1 MTLPQIKKLHAKA
14 LLERFNAKES
24 QIAQQQ
30 VEIDAQKTEIAQQQ
44 VEIDAQKTEI
54 AQLLSQLDYLK
65 RKLYGSG
72 DGESTDKLQM
82 ELSELLAKLE
92 PGAIQAS
99 EVEVEVP
106 DQRAQRR
113 TRKPLR
119 PRSER
124 YAHLP
129 IKETIE
135 IIPDE
140 VLAAPDDYELIDSV
154 EETFEIDFNQIEFY
168 RRTIRRLKFRRK
180 AAKGSEAPVV
190 APAPVRLSGGIASAH
205 LIALILIAK
214 YWDHLP
220 LHRQVRQYRRY
231 GCELSLDSMVR
242 WVAKAGEW
250 LDRIHERMR
259 WELLQGDYIQVDET
273 PIDFCDPDSGLK
285 RTRKGYL
292 CGISCPG
299 QSVVFD
305 WRKDRSHEA
314 VTRSLQG
321 YEGFLQA
328 DAYQAYVTLEKENP
342 LVILIGCMAH
352 MRRKFTDCVKG
363 GRASRACALIIK
375 MIARLYCI
383 EAQIRESK
391 TPMSAAQIKAY
402 RQKHVAIKWK
412 WLGQLIHWQAPK
424 ALPKSPMAKACT
436 YAVNNWQYFSNY
448 LENGEVQI
456 DNNLME
462 NCIRPTKIGAKN
474 WLFIG
479 HPDAGQRS
487 AIIYSVLI
495 SCQRLGVDPDAYLSE
510 VFAVDTAQATDEKIA
525 QLTPRAFAERRKSE
539 IES

>member
-1 MTLPQIKKLHAKA
+1 MTLPQIQQLQAEV

-24 QIAQQQ
+24 QIKQQQ
-30 VEIDAQKTEIAQQQ
+30 VEIDAQKG
-44 VEIDAQKTEI
+44 EI
-54 AQLLSQLDYLK
+54 AQLLASIDYLK

-82 ELSELLAKLE
+82 ELSELLSKLE
-92 PGAIQAS
+92 PGIIQAS
-99 EVEVEVP
+99 EIEVEVP
-106 DQRAQRR
+106 DEPAKRR

-135 IIPDE
+135 ITPEE
-140 VLAAPDDYELIDSV
+140 VLAAPDDYELINSV
-154 EETFEIDFNQIEFY
+154 EETFEIDFKQMEFY
-168 RRTIRRLKFRRK
+168 RRAIRLLKFRRK

-220 LHRQVRQYRRY
+220 LHRQVRQYKRY
-231 GCELSLDSMVR
+231 GCELSPESMVR

-250 LDRIHERMR
+250 LDPIHKRMR
-259 WELLQGDYIQVDET
+259 WELLQGNYIQVDET
-273 PIDFCDPDSGLK
+273 PIDFCDPDAGLK
-285 RTRKGYL
+285 RTSKGYF
-292 CGISCPG
+292 CGISSPK

-305 WRKDRSHEA
+305 WRKNRSHEA
-314 VTRSLQG
+314 ITRSLQG
-321 YEGFLQA
+321 YEGFMQA
-328 DAYQAYVTLEKENP
+328 DAYQAYVAFEKENP
-342 LVILIGCMAH
+342 LVTLIGCMAH
-352 MRRKFTDCVKG
+352 MRRKFTDCVKDR
-363 GRASRACALIIK
+363 RASRACALIIK
-375 MIARLYCI
+375 MIARLYYI
-383 EAQIRESK
+383 EAQLRESK
-391 TPMSAAQIKAY
+391 TPMSATQIKAY

-412 WLGQLIHWQAPK
+412 WLGQLIRSQAPK
-424 ALPKSPMAKACT
+424 ALPKSPMGKACT
-436 YAVNNWQYFSNY
+436 YAVNNWQYLSNY
-448 LENGEVQI
+448 LEHGEVQI

-479 HPDAGQRS
+479 HPNAGQRS

-495 SCQRLGVDPDAYLSE
+495 SCRRLGVDPDEYLTE
-510 VFAVDTAQATDEKIA
+510 VFAVNTTQATDEQIA
-525 QLTPRAFAERRKSE
+525 ELTPRAFAERKKSLAN
-539 IES
+539 S

>member
-1 MTLPQIKKLHAKA
+1 MTLSQINQLRAEK

-24 QIAQQQ
+24 EIEQQR
-30 VEIDAQKTEIAQQQ
+30 VELDAHKE
-44 VEIDAQKTEI
+44 EI
-54 AQLLSQLDYLK
+54 AQLLAQIDYLK

-82 ELSELLAKLE
+82 ELSELLSKA
-92 PGAIQAS
+92 QAGIAQAT
-99 EVEVEVP
+99 EAEAEVEVP
-106 DQRAQRR
+106 DEPAKRR
-113 TRKPLR
+113 KRKPLR

-124 YAHLP
+124 YEHLP
-129 IKETIE
+129 IRETIE
-135 IIPDE
+135 VIPEE
-140 VLAAPDDYELIDSV
+140 VLANPDDYERIDSV
-154 EETFEIDFNQIEFY
+154 EETFEIDFDQVQFY
-168 RRTIRRLKFRRK
+168 RRAIVRPKFRRK

-190 APAPVRLSGGIASAH
+190 APAPVRLSGGLASAH

-220 LHRQVRQYRRY
+220 LYRQARQYKRY
-231 GCELSLDSMVR
+231 GCELSQESMVR

-250 LDRIHERMR
+250 LDRIHERMK
-259 WELLQGDYIQVDET
+259 WELLQGNYIQVDET

-292 CGISCPG
+292 CGISSPG

-305 WRKDRSHEA
+305 WRKSRKHEA
-314 VTRSLQG
+314 VTQSLKG
-321 YEGFLQA
+321 FEGCLQA
-328 DAYQAYVTLEKENP
+328 DAYQAYVVFEQANE
-342 LVILIGCMAH
+342 LVTLIGCMAH
-352 MRRKFTDCVKG
+352 MRRKFTDCVKDK
-363 GRASRACALIIK
+363 RASRACALIIK

-383 EAQIRESK
+383 EARMREFK
-391 TPMSAAQIKAY
+391 TPLSPSEIKAY
-402 RQKHVAIKWK
+402 RQKHVAVKWK
-412 WLGQLIHWQAPK
+412 WLGQLIRSQAPK
-424 ALPKSPMAKACT
+424 ALPKSPMGKACT
-436 YAVNNWQYFSNY
+436 YAINNWEYLGNY
-448 LENGEVQI
+448 LEHGEVQI

-510 VFAVDTAQATDEKIA
+510 VFEVDTAQATDEEIA

-539 IES
+539 LNS

>member
-1 MTLPQIKKLHAKA
+1 MTLPQINKLHAEA
-14 LLERFNAKES
+14 LLDRFNAKES
-24 QIAQQQ
+24 EIEQQRAQLEENQ
-30 VEIDAQKTEIAQQQ
+30 A
-44 VEIDAQKTEI
+44 EI
-54 AQLLSQLDYLK
+54 AQLLAQIDYLK

-82 ELSELLAKLE
+82 ELSELLSKVGA
-92 PGAIQAS
+92 GAIPAP

-106 DQRAQRR
+106 DEPVKRR
-113 TRKPLR
+113 GRKPLR

-124 YAHLP
+124 YEHLP

-140 VLAAPDDYELIDSV
+140 VLANPDDYELIDSV
-154 EETFEIDFNQIEFY
+154 EETFEIDFDQMQFY
-168 RRTIRRLKFRRK
+168 RRAIRRLKFRRK

-220 LHRQVRQYRRY
+220 LHRQARQYKRY
-231 GCELSLDSMVR
+231 GCELSQESMVR

-250 LDRIHERMR
+250 LDPIHERMR
-259 WELLQGDYIQVDET
+259 WELLQGNYIQVDET

-285 RTRKGYL
+285 RTSKGYL
-292 CGISCPG
+292 CGISSPG

-305 WRKDRSHEA
+305 WRKSRKHEE
-314 VTRSLQG
+314 VTRSLKG
-321 YEGFLQA
+321 FEGRMQA
-328 DAYQAYVTLEKENP
+328 DAYQAYVTFEQENA
-342 LVILIGCMAH
+342 LVTLIGCMAH
-352 MRRKFTDCVKG
+352 MRRKFTDCVKDK
-363 GRASRACALIIK
+363 RASRACALIIK

-383 EAQIRESK
+383 EASIRESK
-391 TPMSAAQIKAY
+391 PPLTAPEVKAY
-402 RQKHVAIKWK
+402 RQKHVAVKWK
-412 WLGQLIHWQAPK
+412 WLGQLIRVQAPK
-424 ALPKSPMAKACT
+424 ALPKSPMGKACT
-436 YAVNNWQYFSNY
+436 YAINNWQYLSNY
-448 LENGEVQI
+448 LEYGEVQI

-479 HPDAGQRS
+479 HPNAGQRS

-510 VFAVDTAQATDEKIA
+510 VFAVDTTTATDEQIA
-525 QLTPRAFAERRKSE
+525 QLTPRAFAQRKKSQLKN
-539 IES
+539 